1 MQNGAVVKSVITPA
15 CHAGGRGFKSLPLRH
30 FLRTSFRGCPL
41 FVWHVH
47 LTVDGTACPI
57 ARCGVEGAY
66 AFADRTRRNGCGFP
80 AFAGATVFL
89 NTASFPRGSP
99 KEWALPFPSRGV
111 APERGFPCRKATA
124 PLRAAA
130 CRFISCTGSGFSS
143 HEGRVLP
150 PSFDPV
156 ESYSFS
162 ARWAGCSPPE
172 PSRKISPAAH
182 TVMAFAAWSGS
193 SGPIFLRGHRSERSA
208 NRRNRSA
215 RSAHTEETL

>member
-1 MQNGAVVKSVITPA
+1 MFTLRLTELHAPLLVAALKGRMPSRAGPA
-15 CHAGGRGFKSLPLRH
+15 
-30 FLRTSFRGCPL
+30 
-41 FVWHVH
+41 
-47 LTVDGTACPI
+47 GTA
-57 ARCGVEGAY
+57 V
-66 AFADRTRRNGCGFP
+66 AFRPSPGNR
-80 AFAGATVFL
+80 FL
-89 NTASFPRGSP
+89 NTASFPRLSP

-124 PLRAAA
+124 PLCAAA

-193 SGPIFLRGHRSERSA
+193 FGPIFLRGHRSERSA